1 MKKLLSFLC
10 SFFTLYTFA
19 NSQEI
24 IVIKSYK
31 DIYHLEKKSIPH
43 FKNKTKR
50 KIRHKRE
57 SFYVAGKKSKVF
69 HRPDCPFA
77 KRLKSKVIF
86 ETRYEAIRKGL
97 RPCRKCK
104 P

>member
-1 MKKLLSFLC
+1 MKRLFFSLCIFFL
-10 SFFTLYTFA
+10 LYTFTT
-19 NSQEI
+19 SQEV

-31 DIYHLEKKSIPH
+31 DVYHLEKKSIPH

-50 KIRHKRE
+50 KIKHKRE

-77 KRLKSKVIF
+77 RRLKSKVMF
-86 ETRYEAIRKGL
+86 KTKYQALKKGL

>member
-1 MKKLLSFLC
+1 MKGLLFCFCFIFILFSF
-10 SFFTLYTFA
+10 S

-24 IVIKSYK
+24 IVIKSSGNVY
-31 DIYHLEKKSIPH
+31 YLEKKSVPH
-43 FKNKTKR
+43 SKKTFR
-50 KIRHKRE
+50 KTVKHKRE
-57 SFYVAGKKSKVF
+57 AFYIAGKKSKVF

-77 KRLKSKVIF
+77 KRLKSKVMF
-86 ETRYEAIRKGL
+86 KTRYQAVKKGL

>member
-1 MKKLLSFLC
+1 MKGLLFCFCFILVSF
-10 SFFTLYTFA
+10 SFS

-24 IVIKSYK
+24 IVIKSSGNV
-31 DIYHLEKKSIPH
+31 YHLEKKSVPH
-43 FKNKTKR
+43 SKKTLR
-50 KIRHKRE
+50 KTVKHKRE

-86 ETRYEAIRKGL
+86 KTRYQAIKRGL